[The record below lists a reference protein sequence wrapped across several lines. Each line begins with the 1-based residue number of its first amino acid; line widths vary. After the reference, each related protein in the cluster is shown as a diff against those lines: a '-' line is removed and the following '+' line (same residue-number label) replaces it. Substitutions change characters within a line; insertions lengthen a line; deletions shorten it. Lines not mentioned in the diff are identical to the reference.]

1 MHTVTRSQAKLTL
14 HRLIDE
20 SAKSHQPILITGER
34 NNAVLISEEDWT
46 SIQESI
52 HLLSTPGMR
61 ESIREG
67 IAAPIDDCTSKLDW

>member
-1 MHTVTRSQAKLTL
+1 MHTITHSQAKLNL

-52 HLLSTPGMR
+52 YLLSTPGMR
-61 ESIREG
+61 KSIREC
-67 IAAPIDDCTSKLDW
+67 IAAPIDEYTNKLDW

>member
-1 MHTVTRSQAKLTL
+1 MHTVTSSEAKLTI

-52 HLLSTPGMR
+52 HLLSAPGMR
-61 ESIREG
+61 ESIREC
-67 IAAPIDDCTSKLDW
+67 IAAPIDECTNKLDW